1 MSDSTK
7 LREMTSKNTHN
18 VVADM
23 LMQESGCNLVMDIPC
38 GAGAFSK
45 RIAEKGFEVVA
56 ADCSGDPG
64 LPGVRYVEANMDHPL
79 PLADGELDAVACIDG
94 IEHIE
99 RQFDF
104 IRECR
109 RVIRSGGCIVI
120 STPNISSLRSRA
132 RWLVT
137 GFHNK
142 GKIPLDETNPN
153 PMHHIN
159 LISFAELRYL
169 LHTNGFK
176 ITEVATNRIK
186 GMNWL
191 YAGLVPLA
199 HIMTRWVFH
208 KEARTKEEQR
218 ICGEVMTDMLSVP
231 VLFGETLIVKAVR
244 LPSPKA

>member
-1 MSDSTK
+1 MVAETL
-7 LREMTSKNTHN
+7 LR
-18 VVADM
+18 
-23 LMQESGCNLVMDIPC
+23 ESGCRSLLDIPC
-38 GAGAFSK
+38 GRGAFTA
-45 RIAEKGFEVVA
+45 RMAEHGLAVTA
-56 ADCSGDPG
+56 ADCTQPDAPDAARF
-64 LPGVRYVEANMDHPL
+64 VHANMDEAL
-79 PLADGELDAVACIDG
+79 PFADSQFDAIACIDG

-109 RVIRSGGCIVI
+109 RVIADGGCIVI

-132 RWLVT
+132 RWLAT

-169 LHTNGFK
+169 LHTNRFE
-176 ITEVATNRIK
+176 IVEVATNRVK

-191 YAGLVPLA
+191 YAGLLPLA
-199 HIMTRWVFH
+199 WLMTRWVFH
-208 KEARTKEEQR
+208 KEARTKEERR
-218 ICGEVMTDMLSVP
+218 ICSEVMRQMMSVP
-231 VLFGETLIVKAVR
+231 VLFGETLIVKAR
-244 LPSPKA
+244 ARG

>member
-1 MSDSTK
+1 VNPAGP
-7 LREMTSKNTHN
+7 RELTSKNTHN
-18 VVADM
+18 VVAQM
-23 LMQESGCNLVMDIPC
+23 LLREPGCSVIMDIPC
-38 GAGAFSK
+38 GKGAFAK
-45 RIAEKGFEVVA
+45 RMAEQGRKIIA

-64 LPGVRYVEANMDHPL
+64 LPGVRYVEANMDRPL
-79 PLADGELDAVACIDG
+79 SLADGELDAVACIDG

-109 RVIRSGGCIVI
+109 RIIRPGGCIVI

-132 RWLVT
+132 RWLAT

-142 GKIPLDETNPN
+142 GKTPLDETDPN

-159 LISFAELRYL
+159 LISFPELRYL
-169 LHTNGFK
+169 LHTNGFE

-199 HIMTRWVFH
+199 HIMTRWVFR
-208 KEARTKEEQR
+208 KEARGDQERR
-218 ICGEVMTDMLSVP
+218 ICSEVMARMLSTP

-244 LPSPKA
+244 RA